1 MAAERDRD
9 TAEDRGLGTAAAH
22 GLAVTVVERG
32 LLVVDLAVADST
44 VAVAAGST
52 AAVVDTAAADTGKLS
67 A

>member
-32 LLVVDLAVADST
+32 LLVVDLAVA
-44 VAVAAGST
+44 AGST